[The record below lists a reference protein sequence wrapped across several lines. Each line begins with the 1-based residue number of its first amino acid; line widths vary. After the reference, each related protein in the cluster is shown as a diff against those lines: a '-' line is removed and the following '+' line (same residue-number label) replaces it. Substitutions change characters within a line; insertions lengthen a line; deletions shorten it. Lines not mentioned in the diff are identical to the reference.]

1 MNIRRRFIVM
11 AIIGAVVAAFF
22 AYGPFAAAAPRQHGP
37 ARRHTVHVRQI
48 DLNGI
53 AGLGAWRGCATT
65 ARGASRQDSRQL
77 AALYCARAPMGL
89 A

>member
-1 MNIRRRFIVM
+1 MIRPRFIAM
-11 AIIGAVVAAFF
+11 AIISVIVAAFF
-22 AYGPFAAAAPRQHGP
+22 AYGPPASAAT
-37 ARRHTVHVRQI
+37 RRHAPAHHRAVHIRQI
-48 DLNGI
+48 DVNDI

-65 ARGASRQDSRQL
+65 AKGASGQDSRQL